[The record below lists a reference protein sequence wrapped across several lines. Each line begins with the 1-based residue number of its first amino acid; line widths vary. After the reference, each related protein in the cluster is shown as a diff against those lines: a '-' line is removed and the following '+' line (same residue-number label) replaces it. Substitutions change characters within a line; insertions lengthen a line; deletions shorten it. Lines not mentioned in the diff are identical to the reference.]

1 MQARVIAIPFRS
13 DGSSLD
19 DTELVEL
26 LAAHDA
32 VTLREYFFFTPEG
45 VPHMCCFVQFEREP
59 ELGLEL
65 GSKPKHKPAHR
76 AASVVVASKDTSQH
90 LRRGTGHTG
99 AGTRRH
105 QVLNAVDGPPLAG
118 RPRFE
123 ASSARSSPR
132 TSRPTREQ
140 ILDEQTLDEPILSER
155 PLDEPPLDEQG
166 AILASSLRAWR
177 VRTARERGVPAYR
190 VLSNRTLEGIARQ
203 RPANAAAL
211 SNIEGVGRATSA
223 LHGKAILELVRSAT
237 DRSATDRSATDRS
250 ATDRSAT
257 DRSATD
263 RSAPDRSATD
273 RSATDFGATVRAAQ
287 VESPSVDGAPESRS
301 PPALEVAVPG

>member
-76 AASVVVASKDTSQH
+76 AASVVVAAKDTSQH

-118 RPRFE
+118 RPRSE

-140 ILDEQTLDEPILSER
+140 ILDEQTLDEQTLDEQILSER

-190 VLSNRTLEGIARQ
+190 VLSNRTLDGIARQ

-223 LHGKAILELVRSAT
+223 LHGEAILELV
-237 DRSATDRSATDRS
+237 
-250 ATDRSAT
+250 
-257 DRSATD
+257 
-263 RSAPDRSATD
+263 RSATD